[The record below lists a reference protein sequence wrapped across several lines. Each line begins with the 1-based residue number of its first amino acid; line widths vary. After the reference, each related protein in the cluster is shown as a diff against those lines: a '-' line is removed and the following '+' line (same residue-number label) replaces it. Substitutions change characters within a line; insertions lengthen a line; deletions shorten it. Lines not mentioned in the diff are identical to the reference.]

1 MGEIK
6 RAAVASTARSQRPR
20 SVMEACSQP
29 DASTA
34 AIARLYKLNAD
45 VVDRWRADQ
54 RKALA
59 QQSPAAP
66 ALPQPDFIPIGVQ
79 PEMGPPPQD
88 MSIELQRGDATALVH
103 WPAESATSCA
113 AWLRERLR

>member
-45 VVDRWRADQ
+45 VVDRWRAD
-54 RKALA
+54 RNR
-59 QQSPAAP
+59 PAW
-66 ALPQPDFIPIGVQ
+66 
-79 PEMGPPPQD
+79 
-88 MSIELQRGDATALVH
+88 IELNGRARYRLEDVLAFERAPL
-103 WPAESATSCA
+103 
-113 AWLRERLR
+113 LRP